1 MVWDVCE
8 SQFRCQA
15 KCGVGS
21 SDNSAEITFAFF
33 DHIQPRSHP
42 TRSTNGTPHVRHPL
56 GDDEVDRPQGKDAR
70 STTLHWDSVCLRNL
84 AKFSFS
90 ERLWNRCPLPVD
102 KWISSS
108 YAQALLLGDGNYMA
122 VVMQRLWI
130 TLGIT
135 RGYTHFTSLALCVS
149 QATSCAVHD
158 PGVVHFTSKIS
169 EGETGNLIDD

>member
-1 MVWDVCE
+1 MKAN
-8 SQFRCQA
+8 S
-15 KCGVGS
+15 GVRRS
-21 SDNSAEITFAFF
+21 VASALRTTQLRLLLHFSTISNRDPTRRDLRTE
-33 DHIQPRSHP
+33 HP
-42 TRSTNGTPHVRHPL
+42 TFLTHSVMTKSIVRK
-56 GDDEVDRPQGKDAR
+56 GRDAR
-70 STTLHWDSVCLRNL
+70 SMTSCWDSGCLRNL

-102 KWISSS
+102 KWITSS
-108 YAQALLLGDGNYMA
+108 YSQALLLGDGNYMA
-122 VVMQRLWI
+122 VVIQRLWI